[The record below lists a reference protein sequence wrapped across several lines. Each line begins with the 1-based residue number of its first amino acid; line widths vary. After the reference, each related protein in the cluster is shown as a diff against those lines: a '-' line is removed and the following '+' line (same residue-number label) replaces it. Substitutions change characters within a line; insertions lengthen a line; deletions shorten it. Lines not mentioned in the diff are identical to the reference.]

1 MAKRTRILAG
11 NWKMNLGPNEALEY
25 FGTIGRELGG
35 KRPAADVRWVIFP
48 PAYALGRE
56 VQQAA
61 RQAGIE
67 IGAQNVHSEDKGAFT
82 GELSAP
88 VLKSFGIQWC
98 LIGHSERRQ
107 YFGETDE
114 SAAARFKKAAST
126 GLNVVY
132 CIGERL
138 QERESGQ
145 TEEVLTRQLGPFVAA
160 LREQIQKPNC
170 PWPQTLSWSIAYEP
184 VWAIGTGKVATNE
197 QAEAAHRH
205 IRKVVQEA
213 LGADTAEKL
222 PILYGGSVTPENAS
236 GLLGQPNIDGVLVG
250 GASLKPDGFARILA
264 SL

>member
-1 MAKRTRILAG
+1 MATRTRILAG
-11 NWKMNLGPNEALEY
+11 NWKMNLGPNEAPEY
-25 FGTIGRELGG
+25 FNAIARELGG
-35 KRPAADVRWVIFP
+35 KRPSSDARWVIFP

-61 RQAGIE
+61 KSAGVE
-67 IGAQNVHSEDKGAFT
+67 IGAQNVHSEEKGAFT

-88 VLKSFGIQWC
+88 VLKSFGIEWC

-107 YFGETDE
+107 YFAETDE
-114 SAAARFKKAAST
+114 TAAARFKRAALT

-145 TEEVLTRQLGPFVAA
+145 TEDVLTRQLGPFIAA
-160 LREQIQKPNC
+160 MREQLGGGDC
-170 PWPQTLSWSIAYEP
+170 PWPARAVWSVAYEP
-184 VWAIGTGKVATNE
+184 VWAIGTGKTASNE

-205 IRKVVQEA
+205 IRKVIWDG
-213 LGADTAEKL
+213 LGMDVAQRL
-222 PILYGGSVTPENAS
+222 PILYGGSVTPENTS
-236 GLLGQPNIDGVLVG
+236 GLLTQPNIDGVLVG